1 VDNHFY
7 RDTWAEINLDAIK
20 ANIKA
25 FQNHLPNETGII
37 AVVKANGYGHG
48 AVQAAEAA
56 VEAGAARL
64 AVALLDEALLLRR
77 VGFKVPIHVLGWVH
91 PKDVQIAAKHHIE
104 LTVFQAEWLIEAKKS
119 LSIPVKLHVKID
131 TGMGRLG
138 TTTFTE
144 LKEIANEINQS
155 KWMTFE
161 GIFTHFATADEP
173 NSSLFYKQ
181 HERFQQVL
189 TLLEELEST
198 PNIIHTSNS
207 AAAIQLPKK
216 GYHFIRLGISMYGLQ
231 PSPELVPPFPLHEA
245 FSLHS
250 RLTHVKQVKKGDTIS
265 YGATY
270 EASQTE
276 WIGTIPIGY
285 ADGWIRKIGT
295 HGKVIVNGK
304 RAPIIGRICMD
315 QMMIRLPEKMDIGTK
330 VTLIGSQQ
338 NEHISIDDLAK
349 QLDTINYEI
358 PCMISNRVPRVFYKN
373 SKKIGCVNGFQNL

>member
-1 VDNHFY
+1 VDHHFY

-20 ANIKA
+20 SNINA
-25 FQNHLPNETGII
+25 FQNHLPIDTGII
-37 AVVKANGYGHG
+37 AVVKANAYGHG
-48 AVQAAEAA
+48 AIQAAEAA
-56 VEAGAARL
+56 VEGGAARL
-64 AVALLDEALLLRR
+64 AVALLDEAILLRKA
-77 VGFKVPIHVLGWVH
+77 GLKVPIHVLGWVH
-91 PKDVQIAAKHHIE
+91 PKDVQVAAEHHIE
-104 LTVFQAEWLIEAKKS
+104 LTVFQAEWLIEVKKMIS
-119 LSIPVKLHVKID
+119 TPVKLHVKID

-144 LKEIANEINQS
+144 LKEISNEINQS
-155 KWMTFE
+155 KWMIFE
-161 GIFTHFATADEP
+161 GVFTHFATADEP

-181 HERFQQVL
+181 HERFQEAL

-207 AAAIQLPKK
+207 AAAIQLPEKS
-216 GYHFIRLGISMYGLQ
+216 YHFIRLGISMYGLQ
-231 PSPELVPPFPLHEA
+231 PSPELVPPFQLQEA

-250 RLTHVKQVKKGDTIS
+250 RLTHVKQVEKGATVS

-295 HGKVIVNGK
+295 HGEVIVDGE

-315 QMMIRLPEKMDIGTK
+315 QMMIRLPKKMNIGTK

-349 QLDTINYEI
+349 QLETINYEI
-358 PCMISNRVPRVFYKN
+358 PCMISNRVPRVFYKD
-373 SKKIGCVNGFQNL
+373 SQKIGCVNGFQNL